1 MPGHKLQASTICV
14 VFVIIIIIISACVAP
29 AGSEEEYNE
38 HFV

>member
-14 VFVIIIIIISACVAP
+14 VFVIIIIISACVAP